1 MNQPR
6 YIAAIEISSSKVI
19 GAVGV
24 TRAAGQL
31 EILAVEQEHAVE
43 CVRYGQIQNLEETS
57 MRISR
62 IIDRLEQHPSVTPRK
77 IQSLYVGLAGRSLRS
92 IPTTV
97 SIDLADDTEISD
109 EILSRLRQDALRTAI
124 DNTLEVVDAVPR
136 TYHVGKTETQ
146 SPKGMVG
153 NRITATFDIIVC
165 RPELRRNIVRTLTDK
180 LNLRI
185 EGFVITAL
193 ACGHLIL
200 SNEEKRLGCM
210 MADIGAET
218 TTVTIYSHGCLK
230 YFATL
235 PMGGRNIT
243 RDLTS
248 LSLLEERAEDIKI
261 TSGNAIARETG
272 SSINLNGLRFSDIS
286 NLVVARSEE
295 IAANIM
301 EQVIYAGLT
310 EKDIAG
316 GIVCIGGGSRLQGM
330 IDLLGRQSGLQVH
343 WGELP
348 GYVTLSE
355 QRASSA
361 EVIEVAS
368 VLYAGATLGTGEC
381 LAEPQKQALPV
392 TGEAPEE
399 TPGENEELT
408 SRPARERSKFMGG
421 FTKRLAKLFAPPEND
436 DDDSDIID

>member
-1 MNQPR
+1 MNQQR

-19 GAVGV
+19 GAIGV
-24 TRAAGQL
+24 TSGAGQL
-31 EILAVEQEHAVE
+31 EILAVEQEHAVAS
-43 CVRYGQIQNLEETS
+43 VRYGQIHNLEETS
-57 MRISR
+57 MRIGR
-62 IIDRLEQHPSVTPRK
+62 ILDRLEQHPAVSPRRIK
-77 IQSLYVGLAGRSLRS
+77 SLYVGLSGRSLRS
-92 IPTTV
+92 IPVTV
-97 SIDLADDTEISD
+97 KLDLADDTEVSD
-109 EILSRLRQDALRTAI
+109 EIISRLREDALRTAI

-153 NRITATFDIIVC
+153 NSISATFDIIVC
-165 RPELRRNIVRTLTDK
+165 RPEMRRNIVRTLTDK

-210 MADIGAET
+210 LADIGAET
-218 TTVTIYSHGCLK
+218 TTVTIYSHGCLR

-243 RDLTS
+243 LDLTS
-248 LSLLEERAEDIKI
+248 LHLLEEKAEDIKI
-261 TSGNAIARETG
+261 TSCSALAREGG
-272 SSINLNGLRFSDIS
+272 SSINLNGLRSSDIS

-295 IAANIM
+295 IVANIL
-301 EQVIYAGLT
+301 EQVTYAGLS

-316 GIVCIGGGSRLQGM
+316 GIVCIGGGSRLDG
-330 IDLLGRQSGLQVH
+330 ITELLSRQSGLQAH
-343 WGELP
+343 WGQLP
-348 GYVTLSE
+348 NYVTVSDH
-355 QRASSA
+355 RASSA
-361 EVIEVAS
+361 EITEVAS
-368 VLYAGATLGTGEC
+368 VLYAAATLGNVEC
-381 LAEPQKQALPV
+381 LAEPKKEELPV

-399 TPGENEELT
+399 TPAPPEE
-408 SRPARERSKFMGG
+408 SEQRPRRERSKIMGG
-421 FTKRLAKLFAPPEND
+421 FARRLAKIFAPPEED

>member
-19 GAVGV
+19 GAVGI

-31 EILAVEQEHAVE
+31 EILAVEQEQTVE
-43 CVRYGQIQNLEETS
+43 SVRYGQIQNLEETS
-57 MRISR
+57 MRVSR
-62 IIDRLEQHPSVTPRK
+62 IIDRLEQHPQVTPRK
-77 IQSLYVGLAGRSLRS
+77 IKSLYVGLGGRSLRS

-97 SIDLADDTEISD
+97 NIDLADDTEITD
-109 EILSRLRQDALRTAI
+109 DILTRLRQDALRTAI
-124 DNTLEVVDAVPR
+124 DNTLEIVDAVPR

-146 SPKGMVG
+146 SPKGMIG
-153 NRITATFDIIVC
+153 SRITATFDIIVC

-218 TTVTIYSHGCLK
+218 TTVTIYSNGCLK

-261 TSGNAIARETG
+261 TSGNAIAREN
-272 SSINLNGLRFSDIS
+272 SSSRNLNGIRFSDIS

-301 EQVIYAGLT
+301 EQVIYAGLA
-310 EKDIAG
+310 EKDVAG
-316 GIVCIGGGSRLQGM
+316 GIVCIGGGARLQGM
-330 IDLLGRQSGLQVH
+330 TELLARQSGLKVH
-343 WGELP
+343 WGQLP
-348 GYVTLSE
+348 NYVTLSD

-361 EVIEVAS
+361 ELIEVAS
-368 VLYAGATLGTGEC
+368 VLYAGATLGQGEC

-392 TGEAPEE
+392 TGEAPADNPPVAGDTEKPE
-399 TPGENEELT
+399 
-408 SRPARERSKFMGG
+408 RERSRFMRG
-421 FTKRLAKLFAPPEND
+421 FTKRVAKLFAPPEND